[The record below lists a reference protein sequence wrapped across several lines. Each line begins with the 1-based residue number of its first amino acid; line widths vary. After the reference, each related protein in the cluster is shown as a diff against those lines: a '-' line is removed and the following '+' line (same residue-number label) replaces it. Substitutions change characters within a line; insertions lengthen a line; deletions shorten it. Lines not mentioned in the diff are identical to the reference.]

1 MSYLVVFDLFD
12 FDKDGK
18 ISYEDMLVNIK
29 LLIGNSL
36 NDEQVK
42 EIVEKTIYEY
52 SEDQRYVT
60 FEEFLKVKYD

>member
-1 MSYLVVFDLFD
+1 MFD

-18 ISYEDMLVNIK
+18 ISYEDMLINIK

-42 EIVEKTIYEY
+42 EIVEKTINEY
-52 SEDQRYVT
+52 SEDQKFVT
-60 FEEFLKVKYD
+60 FEEFLKVL

>member
-1 MSYLVVFDLFD
+1 MFD

-29 LLIGNSL
+29 LLIGNAL

-42 EIVEKTIYEY
+42 EIVEKTINEY
-52 SEDQRYVT
+52 SEDQKFVT
-60 FEEFLKVKYD
+60 FEEFLKV